1 MPPSR
6 SKRPVGTGTGTGTV
20 TVTVANVRSATCDPY
35 RDGKG
40 GSPGR

>member
-1 MPPSR
+1 
-6 SKRPVGTGTGTGTV
+6 VTV
-20 TVTVANVRSATCDPY
+20 AVTVANVRSATCDPY